1 MNRWFFRLG
10 AALAPGLAVAAC
22 SHPGATPVATA
33 PLPAATSQ
41 VATGRRPYVVA
52 DVTFLSGM
60 IGHHAQ
66 AVEMA
71 GWAPSHGASSSI
83 RILAER
89 IVVSQRDEI
98 AFMQNWLRDHN
109 EPVPAATSTGMTMKM
124 NGAEHQ
130 MLMPGMLS
138 AGQMKQLDQARG
150 VEFDRL
156 FLTFM
161 IQHHQGALVMV
172 ETLFGS
178 YGAAQDD
185 LIFKYASDVSADQS
199 TEVERMQG
207 MLDGLPPIGR
217 PTP

>member
-1 MNRWFFRLG
+1 MNRCSFRLG
-10 AALAPGLAVAAC
+10 ASLALGLAVAAC
-22 SHPGATPVATA
+22 SHPGAAPVTPA

-41 VATGRRPYVVA
+41 IATGRRPHVAA

-71 GWAPSHGASSSI
+71 DWAPTHGASSSI

-98 AFMQNWLRDHN
+98 AFMQNWLREHN
-109 EPVPAATSTGMTMKM
+109 EPVPSATSAGMTMKM
-124 NGAEHQ
+124 DGAEHQ
-130 MLMPGMLS
+130 MLMPGMLT

-150 VEFDRL
+150 SEFDRL

-207 MLDGLPPIGR
+207 MLDGLRQTGR
-217 PTP
+217 STP

>member
-1 MNRWFFRLG
+1 
-10 AALAPGLAVAAC
+10 
-22 SHPGATPVATA
+22 
-33 PLPAATSQ
+33 
-41 VATGRRPYVVA
+41 VVA

-124 NGAEHQ
+124 NGVEHE

>member
-1 MNRWFFRLG
+1 
-10 AALAPGLAVAAC
+10 
-22 SHPGATPVATA
+22 
-33 PLPAATSQ
+33 
-41 VATGRRPYVVA
+41 
-52 DVTFLSGM
+52 M

-66 AVEMA
+66 AIEMA
-71 GWAPSHGASSSI
+71 GWAPSHGASPSV
-83 RILAER
+83 RILSER

-109 EPVPAATSTGMTMKM
+109 EPVPPATSTGMKMTM
-124 NGAEHQ
+124 NGVEHE

-138 AGQMKQLDQARG
+138 AAEMHQLDQSRG

-161 IQHHQGALVMV
+161 IKHHQGALTMV

-185 LIFKYASDVSADQS
+185 LIFKYASDVGADQS
-199 TEVERMQG
+199 TEVERMQK
-207 MLDGLPPIGR
+207 MLDALPPSGR
-217 PTP
+217 SSP